1 MRLWDRVFMQTVRR
15 LTSRRS
21 AMRIRNGLH
30 RCFGT
35 QESSSRYTGLPPMED
50 SDYIL
55 VRHNEICDNH
65 RGCAVGD
72 HGIQDIGTII
82 PAARACGTKWLMT
95 ELWNEPESLK
105 NAEISIENLKKYL

>member
-1 MRLWDRVFMQTVRR
+1 MD
-15 LTSRRS
+15 
-21 AMRIRNGLH
+21 ILH
-30 RCFGT
+30 FKDF
-35 QESSSRYTGLPPMED
+35 QPPMED

-95 ELWNEPESLK
+95 GSCGMSRESLK
-105 NAEISIENLKKYL
+105 NCPEIGIENLKKYL